1 MRYQNNNVSL
11 KGLRACKGAVSELV
25 GRTAELAGCFNLLRE
40 LADAGRVPVDV
51 DAIAECRSMLG
62 VMNRLMCRQLAELK
76 SMQLLG
82 VMDRASEREAER
94 VLGAVAEVSMQEGVS
109 SCGEGVS
116 WR

>member
-1 MRYQNNNVSL
+1 MPNNKDNNVSL

-76 SMQLLG
+76 SMQLMG
-82 VMDRASEREAER
+82 VMDRASEREAAR
-94 VLGAVAEVSMQEGVS
+94 VCGSVPSASADVSVFEG
-109 SCGEGVS
+109 GEP